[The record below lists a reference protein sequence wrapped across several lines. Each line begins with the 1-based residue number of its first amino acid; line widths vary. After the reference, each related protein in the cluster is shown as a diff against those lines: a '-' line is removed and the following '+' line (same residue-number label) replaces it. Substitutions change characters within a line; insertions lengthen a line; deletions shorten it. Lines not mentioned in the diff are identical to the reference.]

1 MLQNP
6 VSTIVWLVA
15 NYSLM
20 APLAAF
26 SFDTQFFAIPLKE
39 RKPQLLMSVTFM
51 ILAYL
56 AILCGPATHA
66 SLFHVYSFPVSFRL
80 QTAALVLAQF
90 SVCTTALICV
100 RQLVSR
106 FLL

>member
-15 NYSLM
+15 NYSLL
-20 APLAAF
+20 APLTTF
-26 SFDTQFFAIPLKE
+26 SIDIQCFAIPLKE
-39 RKPQLLMSVTFM
+39 RKPQLLMSVMFM
-51 ILAYL
+51 VLAYL
-56 AILCGPATHA
+56 AILCAPAVHA
-66 SLFHVYSFPVSFRL
+66 NLFHLYSFPVPFRL
-80 QTAALVLAQF
+80 QAAAVVLAQF
-90 SVCTTALICV
+90 SVCATVLICV